1 MTQNIIK
8 YFFKVTILINEH
20 GSVHAELLTVLHFS
34 YYEFVISECMTF
46 CNVFILFLPT
56 VFSET
61 MDSAQQLLRS
71 QRDLLLNWTLDH
83 PAPLLRW
90 LRDAEVLS
98 SAHYLSLLERS
109 PSNAVAQALEMVCAT
124 EESSLKFLQVLR
136 EVQDYYCRDL
146 QVWVERHCRD
156 YVVSKPVPAPVK
168 LEGEV
173 VLMHW

>member
-1 MTQNIIK
+1 MGLCR
-8 YFFKVTILINEH
+8 IL
-20 GSVHAELLTVLHFS
+20 
-34 YYEFVISECMTF
+34 YYTAL
-46 CNVFILFLPT
+46 FILYFLSVFT
-56 VFSET
+56 LFHLIVFSEA
-61 MDSAQQLLRS
+61 MNSPQQLLRS

-124 EESSLKFLQVLR
+124 EESSRKFLQVLR
-136 EVQDYYCRDL
+136 DVQDYYCSDL

-156 YVVSKPVPAPVK
+156 DIVSKPVPEPVK
-168 LEGEV
+168 VEGEV
-173 VLMHW
+173 A